1 MIVPDLIERSKR
13 KTLSL
18 SVMKDGAIIVK
29 APLSMQESVIN
40 KFIEEKQ
47 GWIKEKL
54 AIVNKTNNKFE
65 DIIKY
70 KAFLLYGNKYGLLL
84 ADTKK
89 IETNDKFQI
98 LVPNKTE
105 PEKILKQL
113 KAWYKKVA
121 KKILQD
127 RLKFIEE
134 HIRLKSNS
142 MRINDSKGRWGS
154 CNSRGIISF
163 NWRVILLPP
172 QIIDYVIVHEL
183 CHLVEMNHSKK
194 FWGLVGRFLPNFEAS
209 KKLIKEYG
217 ILLSLYREK

>member
-70 KAFLLYGNKYGLLL
+70 KAFLLYGNKYGLVL